1 MDLRVLKG
9 LKEYNRMIST
19 ETKMEEIKKDSD
31 NIVIITYSNCL
42 KFTHTSFL
50 LILDTF
56 PAFLKYALKSD
67 ILIFW
72 ISFHIF
78 AAFYLKV
85 VPN

>member
-42 KFTHTSFL
+42 KLTHTCLFC
-50 LILDTF
+50 
-56 PAFLKYALKSD
+56 
-67 ILIFW
+67 
-72 ISFHIF
+72 
-78 AAFYLKV
+78 
-85 VPN
+85 